1 MARRAKSGITG
12 VQIAVIAAVVVAGFA
27 GGFFL
32 LTRSKDPF
40 VGLNDLPIAS
50 YREDASRMRGN
61 QFKVKGRIGARL
73 DQWRTDDGRVFSL
86 IVSDGF
92 KSYPVGIH
100 VPPALNGENIIRG
113 QEYRMKV
120 TVGDAGVLIVD
131 EISNI

>member
-1 MARRAKSGITG
+1 MPRRAKSGITG
-12 VQIAVIAAVVVAGFA
+12 AQIAVIAAVVVAGFV

-40 VGLNDLPIAS
+40 IGLNDLPIAS
-50 YREDASRMRGN
+50 YRDDASRMRGN
-61 QFKVKGRIGARL
+61 QFKIKGRIGARL
-73 DQWRTDDGRVFSL
+73 DQWRTVEGRVFSL

-92 KSYPVGIH
+92 KSYPIGIH
-100 VPPALNGENIIRG
+100 VPAELNNQNIIRG

-120 TVGDAGVLIVD
+120 TVGDAGILIVN